1 MLEFLH
7 AVLSLP
13 GSEVVA
19 LIVMIAVG
27 VLIGAYTLITGVP
40 PMPTSR
46 HVVPVLLDWISEGGR
61 PRLAY
66 DLGCGWGRIAFALA
80 SQFPE
85 TKVVGIELSPVPW
98 LFCRLRLLVQ
108 RRPNLEI
115 RRGDFLKMPLGDA
128 DLVFCYLMIKAMRRL
143 QMKLDTEAAPGA
155 IVISNSFA
163 FPDWRP
169 QRVEIVSMGMSTW
182 LYLYRVPTDGLFRE
196 ERETEPPERIT

>member
-1 MLEFLH
+1 MLEFFQTI
-7 AVLSLP
+7 LSLP
-13 GSEVVA
+13 GSEAVV
-19 LIVMIAVG
+19 LIVMIAAG
-27 VLIGAYTLITGVP
+27 VLILTYTLITGVP

-46 HVVPVLLDWISEGGR
+46 HVVRVLFDLIPEGCP
-61 PRLAY
+61 PRVAY
-66 DLGCGWGRIAFALA
+66 DLGCGWGRVVFALA

-85 TKVVGIELSPVPW
+85 ARVIGIELSPLPW
-98 LFCRLRLLVQ
+98 LFCRLRLLFQ

-143 QMKLDTEAAPGA
+143 QAKLDSEAAPGA

-169 QRVEIVSMGMSTW
+169 QRIEIVPMDMSAW
-182 LYLYRVPTDGLFRE
+182 VYLYRLSRDGSHRA
-196 ERETEPPERIT
+196 ERDAQP